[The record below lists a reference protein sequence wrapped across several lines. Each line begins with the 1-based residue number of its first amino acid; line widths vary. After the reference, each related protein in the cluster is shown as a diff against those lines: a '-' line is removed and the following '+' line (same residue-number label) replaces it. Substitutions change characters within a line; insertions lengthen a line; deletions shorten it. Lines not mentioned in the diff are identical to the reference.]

1 MRTDLIQADCI
12 EALRAMQPS
21 SADSIVTD
29 PPYGL
34 SPDGKARTWD
44 EVGEGRAKGGFM
56 GKDWDR
62 GYVICEQRL
71 IGCAI

>member
-12 EALRAMQPS
+12 EALRAMQPA

-44 EVGEGRAKGGFM
+44 EVGE
-56 GKDWDR
+56 DR
-62 GYVICEQRL
+62 PLGTSAGVRF
-71 IGCAI
+71 

>member
-34 SPDGKARTWD
+34 SPDGKARKWD
-44 EVGEGRAKGGFM
+44 EVGEGRA
-56 GKDWDR
+56 
-62 GYVICEQRL
+62 
-71 IGCAI
+71 